1 MLLSNTL
8 LAHTPGPWERPLLK
22 LALDAF
28 QNAPESAAHDSAQTM
43 SGIWEAV
50 DLVDL
55 AAAFEHCRR
64 LTARHSRSFYLASL
78 LLPTEKRRAMHAL
91 YAFCRVADDLIDR
104 PGPNPQ
110 AALAGWRLR
119 TVSASPD
126 LSDPVALAWTST
138 RLRYGIPTSLAEQLL
153 DGVALD
159 LQPVRIQTFEQL
171 AAYAYGVASTVGL
184 MSMHI
189 TGFRGPQAIPY
200 AIKLG
205 VALQITNNLRDVG
218 EDLRMGRVYLPAE
231 ELLRF
236 GLSEEDLAAGVVD
249 DRWRRFMRF
258 QIERNRRLYAEAWPG
273 IALLDPDGRLAV
285 AAAADFYA
293 AILDDIEEHD
303 FDVFTRRAHL
313 TAWEKLRRLPPLW
326 RRLRREQAS
335 PRGEDRLG
343 RGSSPA

>member
-1 MLLSNTL
+1 MLLHNTL
-8 LAHTPGPWERPLLK
+8 IASTPVPWERPLLN

-28 QNAPESAAHDSAQTM
+28 RSAPESAVHDPTRTLP
-43 SGIWEAV
+43 GIWEAV
-50 DLVDL
+50 APADI

-64 LTARHSRSFYLASL
+64 LTAHHSRTFYLASL
-78 LLPTEKRRAMHAL
+78 LLPAEKRRAMHAL
-91 YAFCRVADDLIDR
+91 YAFCRVADDLIDH
-104 PGPNPQ
+104 PGSDPQ
-110 AALAGWRLR
+110 TALADWGRRALNAR
-119 TVSASPD
+119 PD
-126 LSDPVALAWTST
+126 PGDPVALAWAST
-138 RLRYGIPTSLAEQLL
+138 RMRYRIPARLAEQLL

-159 LQPVRIQTFEQL
+159 LHPVRIQTFEQL

-205 VALQITNNLRDVG
+205 VALQITNILRDVG
-218 EDLRMGRVYLPAE
+218 EDLRLGRVYLPAD
-231 ELLRF
+231 ELRRF
-236 GLSEEDLAAGVVD
+236 GLSEENLAAGTVD

-258 QIERNRRLYAEAWPG
+258 QIQRNRRLYAEAWPG
-273 IALLDPDGRLAV
+273 ISLLDTDGRLAI

-303 FDVFTRRAHL
+303 YDVFTRRAHL

-326 RRLRREQAS
+326 QRLRCEQGS
-335 PRGEDRLG
+335 PDGRVRLG
-343 RGSSPA
+343 RRSGAA